1 MFSKERLFLS
11 AIYNTIYNTIIFSF
25 ASLLSKRLTSEK
37 IYAFIQE
44 NQAPLRVSTKK
55 ETNELGKRHCIEQV
69 VKGLNGQTD

>member
-11 AIYNTIYNTIIFSF
+11 AIYNTIIFSF

-69 VKGLNGQTD
+69 VEGLNGQTD